1 MKKKLS
7 TKISKEDLE
16 TWNNF
21 IKETRSIEDK
31 DIKLSPEQNFENSKT
46 YDLRI
51 DLHGYTIEE
60 SFRKIDQLFIFA
72 KENNVKIALIITGK
86 GIHSNKENDPYASK
100 DLSLLRYAVPDY
112 INKNYSQNIISIET
126 SPISLGGEGS
136 MIVTLKK
143 NIA

>member
-7 TKISKEDLE
+7 TKASKEDLE
-16 TWNNF
+16 TWDNF
-21 IKETRSIEDK
+21 IKNTRVVEDK
-31 DIKLSPEQNFENSKT
+31 DIRLSPEQNLENKKT

-51 DLHGYTIEE
+51 DLHGYTIQE
-60 SFRKIDQLFIFA
+60 SFKKIDNLFFFA
-72 KENNVKIALIITGK
+72 KKNNIKKALVITGK

-112 INKNYSQNIISIET
+112 ISKNYSQNIVSIET

-136 MIVTLKK
+136 IIVTLKK
-143 NIA
+143 NS

>member
-1 MKKKLS
+1 VKKKLS
-7 TKISKEDLE
+7 TKASKEDLE

-21 IKETRSIEDK
+21 IKNTRVVEDK
-31 DIKLSPEQNFENSKT
+31 DIRLSPDQNLENEKT

-51 DLHGYTIEE
+51 DLHGYTIQE
-60 SFRKIDQLFIFA
+60 SFKKIDDLFFFA
-72 KENNVKIALIITGK
+72 KKNNIKKALVITGK

-112 INKNYSQNIISIET
+112 ISKNYSQNIVSIKT

-136 MIVTLKK
+136 IIVTLKK
-143 NIA
+143 NS

>member
-1 MKKKLS
+1 MKKKLN

-21 IKETRSIEDK
+21 IKETRSVEDK
-31 DIKLSPEQNFENSKT
+31 DVKLSPEQNFENTKT

-60 SFRKIDQLFIFA
+60 SFHKIDQLFIFA
-72 KENNVKIALIITGK
+72 KENFVKKALIITGK

-112 INKNYSQNIISIET
+112 ICLLYT
-126 SPISLGGEGS
+126 SPSPRDS
-136 MIVTLKK
+136 
-143 NIA
+143 

>member
-7 TKISKEDLE
+7 TKASKEDLE

-21 IKETRSIEDK
+21 IKNTRVVEDK
-31 DIKLSPEQNFENSKT
+31 DIRLSPDQNLENEKT

-51 DLHGYTIEE
+51 DLHGYTIQE
-60 SFRKIDQLFIFA
+60 SFKKIDDLFFFA
-72 KENNVKIALIITGK
+72 KKNNIKKALVITGK

-112 INKNYSQNIISIET
+112 ISKNYSQNIVSIKT

-136 MIVTLKK
+136 IIVTLKK
-143 NIA
+143 NS

>member
-7 TKISKEDLE
+7 IKASQEDLE

-21 IKETRSIEDK
+21 IKETKAVEDK
-31 DIKLSPEQNFENSKT
+31 DTKLSPNQNLENTKT

-51 DLHGYTIEE
+51 DLHGYTIQE
-60 SFRKIDQLFIFA
+60 SFKKIDDLLAFA
-72 KENNVKIALIITGK
+72 KENNVKKALIITGK
-86 GIHSNKENDPYASK
+86 GLHSNKEKDPYASK

-112 INKNYSQNIISIET
+112 LNKNYSQQIISIET

-136 MIVTLKK
+136 MIITVKK
-143 NIA
+143 I

>member
-7 TKISKEDLE
+7 IKASQEDLE

-21 IKETRSIEDK
+21 IKETKAVEDK
-31 DIKLSPEQNFENSKT
+31 DTKLSPNQNLENTKT

-51 DLHGYTIEE
+51 DLHGYTIQE
-60 SFRKIDQLFIFA
+60 SFKKIDDLFAFA
-72 KENNVKIALIITGK
+72 KENNVKKALIITGK
-86 GIHSNKENDPYASK
+86 GLHSNKEKDPYASK

-112 INKNYSQNIISIET
+112 LNKNYSQQIISIET

-136 MIVTLKK
+136 MIITVKK
-143 NIA
+143 I

>member
-7 TKISKEDLE
+7 IKISKEDLE

-21 IKETRSIEDK
+21 IKETRSVEDK
-31 DIKLSPEQNFENSKT
+31 DIKLSPEQNFENTKT

-72 KENNVKIALIITGK
+72 KENNVKKALIITGK

-112 INKNYSQNIISIET
+112 INKN
-126 SPISLGGEGS
+126 
-136 MIVTLKK
+136 
-143 NIA
+143 